1 MRFADI
7 IKNLRKEN
15 GMTQTELAKKLG
27 LTRSSLSMYEL
38 GEREP
43 SFEIL
48 EAFADFFNVD
58 MDYLLGRTD
67 KTTKILA
74 SDSSEP
80 AAATGHNMSALSK
93 QILDK
98 LKPVKM
104 KSFPMLGY
112 VACGEPIFADKNYE
126 AFVMADADIDADYC
140 LTCKGDSM
148 INARIY
154 DGDTVFIKS
163 CSMVDNGD
171 IALVVIDN
179 DVTLKRV
186 YYYPEQQT
194 LKLVSENPLYAPF
207 VYSGAELEQIRILG
221 KAVMF
226 QSIVR

>member
-1 MRFADI
+1 MTRGEKIKAAREHVGLSQTALADKINVSKQTMYKYESDI
-7 IKNLRKEN
+7 ITNI
-15 GMTQTELAKKLG
+15 
-27 LTRSSLSMYEL
+27 
-38 GEREP
+38 P
-43 SFEIL
+43 SDKI
-48 EAFADFFNVD
+48 EAIAEVCNCSPQ
-58 MDYLLGRTD
+58 YLMGWD
-67 KTTKILA
+67 
-74 SDSSEP
+74 DSSEP
-80 AAATGHNMSALSK
+80 AAATGHDMSALPK

-98 LKPVKM
+98 LKPIKM

-207 VYSGAELEQIRILG
+207 VYSGAELEQIHILG

>member
-1 MRFADI
+1 MTKKYEITARRIMKALSDNNMRAQDLANATGI
-7 IKNLRKEN
+7 NKASISQYVN
-15 GMTQTELAKKLG
+15 GSHAPSNINAGKM
-27 LTRSSLSMYEL
+27 
-38 GEREP
+38 GEVLHVSPLWLMGFDVSPNE
-43 SFEIL
+43 
-48 EAFADFFNVD
+48 
-58 MDYLLGRTD
+58 D
-67 KTTKILA
+67 K
-74 SDSSEP
+74 P
-80 AAATGHNMSALSK
+80 AAATGHDMSALPK
-93 QILDK
+93 QILEQ

-112 VACGEPIFADKNYE
+112 VACGEPIFADKNFE

-148 INARIY
+148 INARIH
-154 DGDTVFIKS
+154 DGDIVFIKT

-207 VYSGAELEQIRILG
+207 VYSGAELEQIHILG

>member
-1 MRFADI
+1 MLELYRN
-7 IKNLRKEN
+7 IKKRRLELD
-15 GMTQTELAKKLG
+15 MTQSDLAKKLG
-27 LTRSSLSMYEL
+27 YSDKSMIAKIEKGAVDLSQ
-38 GEREP
+38 
-43 SFEIL
+43 SKIT
-48 EAFADFFNVD
+48 AFAKA
-58 MDYLLGRTD
+58 L
-67 KTTKILA
+67 KTTEVALMGWD
-74 SDSSEP
+74 DSSEP
-80 AAATGHNMSALSK
+80 AAATGHNMSALPK
-93 QILDK
+93 EVLEQ
-98 LKPVKM
+98 LKPVKI

-112 VACGEPIFADKNYE
+112 VACGEPIFADKNFE

-154 DGDTVFIKS
+154 DGDIVFIKS

-186 YYYPEQQT
+186 YYYPDEQL

-207 VYSGAELEQIRILG
+207 VYSGAELEQIHILG

>member
-1 MRFADI
+1 MLELYKN
-7 IKNLRKEN
+7 IKKRRLELD
-15 GMTQTELAKKLG
+15 MTQSDLAKKLG
-27 LTRSSLSMYEL
+27 YSDKSMIAKIEKGAVDLSQ
-38 GEREP
+38 
-43 SFEIL
+43 SKIT
-48 EAFADFFNVD
+48 AFAKA
-58 MDYLLGRTD
+58 L
-67 KTTKILA
+67 KTTEVALMGWD
-74 SDSSEP
+74 DSSES
-80 AAATGHNMSALSK
+80 AAATGHNMSALPK
-93 QILDK
+93 QILEQ

-148 INARIY
+148 INARIH
-154 DGDTVFIKS
+154 DGDIVFIKT

-207 VYSGAELEQIRILG
+207 VYSGAELDQIHILG

>member
-1 MRFADI
+1 
-7 IKNLRKEN
+7 
-15 GMTQTELAKKLG
+15 
-27 LTRSSLSMYEL
+27 
-38 GEREP
+38 
-43 SFEIL
+43 
-48 EAFADFFNVD
+48 
-58 MDYLLGRTD
+58 
-67 KTTKILA
+67 
-74 SDSSEP
+74 
-80 AAATGHNMSALSK
+80 
-93 QILDK
+93 
-98 LKPVKM
+98 
-104 KSFPMLGY
+104 MLGY

-148 INARIY
+148 INARIH
-154 DGDTVFIKS
+154 DGDIVFIKS

-186 YYYPEQQT
+186 YYYPEQQI

-207 VYSGAELEQIRILG
+207 VYSGAELEQIHILG

>member
-1 MRFADI
+1 MLELYKN
-7 IKNLRKEN
+7 IKKRRLELD
-15 GMTQTELAKKLG
+15 MTQSDLAKELG
-27 LTRSSLSMYEL
+27 YSDKSMIAKIEKGAVDLSQSKITAFAKALKTTEVALMGWDDSSDSPAATTGHGMSSL
-38 GEREP
+38 P
-43 SFEIL
+43 
-48 EAFADFFNVD
+48 
-58 MDYLLGRTD
+58 
-67 KTTKILA
+67 
-74 SDSSEP
+74 
-80 AAATGHNMSALSK
+80 K
-93 QILDK
+93 QILEK

-126 AFVMADADIDADYC
+126 AFIMADADIDADYC

-148 INARIY
+148 INARIH
-154 DGDTVFIKS
+154 DGDIVFIKT

-194 LKLVSENPLYAPF
+194 LRLVSENPVYAPF
-207 VYSGAELEQIRILG
+207 VYSDAELEQIHILG

>member
-1 MRFADI
+1 MI
-7 IKNLRKEN
+7 E
-15 GMTQTELAKKLG
+15 
-27 LTRSSLSMYEL
+27 
-38 GEREP
+38 
-43 SFEIL
+43 
-48 EAFADFFNVD
+48 
-58 MDYLLGRTD
+58 
-67 KTTKILA
+67 
-74 SDSSEP
+74 EP
-80 AAATGHNMSALSK
+80 AAATGHDVSALPK
-93 QILDK
+93 QILEQ

-207 VYSGAELEQIRILG
+207 VYSGAELDQIHILG